1 MTRESTAQGLGDR
14 ELDLMNALWER
25 GEATVAEVRED
36 LAASGV
42 EIAYTTVQTLLNRL
56 TDKRIVARVRSG
68 RAFVYRPL
76 LHRPTA
82 AGGAVSSL
90 LDRFFGGSAAALAR
104 HLVEHDLDPD
114 EIERLQRLLDEADRT
129 DREDR

>member
-1 MTRESTAQGLGDR
+1 MRETTTQELGDR
-14 ELDLMNALWER
+14 ELDLMNALWDR
-25 GEATVAEVRED
+25 GEATVTEVRKA
-36 LAASGV
+36 LTAGGV

-56 TDKRIVARVRSG
+56 VDKRLVARVRSG

-76 LHRPTA
+76 LRRPTA

-104 HLVEHDLDPD
+104 HLVEHDLDRD
-114 EIERLQRLLDEADRT
+114 EIERLQRFLDEADG
-129 DREDR
+129 EDR